1 MRFELGLRLTTLRNA
16 RRAGALSMAL
26 LQLVAF
32 SALPTADAVLD
43 ASQLGLPLH
52 VESEGNPECAPHHDH
67 LFCQVVR
74 SMSSATRPAEIGSV
88 ADSPPAILR
97 LKAQTS
103 AADLDTRRLLTRSI
117 GPRAPPLA

>member
-1 MRFELGLRLTTLRNA
+1 MKLGLWLKTLRNA
-16 RRAGALSMAL
+16 RRTGALSMAL

-43 ASQLGLPLH
+43 GSQLGLPLH
-52 VESEGNPECAPHHDH
+52 VESEGSPECAPHHDH

-74 SMSSATRPAEIGSV
+74 SLTSVDTTAEIDQAESV
-88 ADSPPAILR
+88 APIVGLEG
-97 LKAQTS
+97 QTS
-103 AADLDTRRLLTRSI
+103 GAETISRRFLTRSV

>member
-1 MRFELGLRLTTLRNA
+1 MKLGLRPTTLRNI
-16 RRAGALSMAL
+16 RRGGGLCLAL

-52 VESEGNPECAPHHDH
+52 VESEGVPECASHHDH

-74 SMSSATRPAEIGSV
+74 SLSSATGTVEVGGL
-88 ADSPPAILR
+88 ADAPPPIRR
-97 LKAQTS
+97 LEAQTS
-103 AADLDTRRLLTRSI
+103 GGDLLARRLLTRSI

>member
-1 MRFELGLRLTTLRNA
+1 
-16 RRAGALSMAL
+16 MAL

-52 VESEGNPECAPHHDH
+52 VESESSAECAPHHDH

-74 SMSSATRPAEIGSV
+74 SLTSVDTRA
-88 ADSPPAILR
+88 AIT
-97 LKAQTS
+97 AGES
-103 AADLDTRRLLTRSI
+103 AAPVVRLGGRTSGTEIAPRRFLTRSV